1 MDIGHL
7 HGHGLYLGE
16 LFEDELLG
24 EELGVLDAGGEDP
37 GVSGPGEHLKD
48 RVTDGGEHGVEV
60 EAPDV
65 VVLPVRG
72 HDGREQPI
80 LGIGKSPELIIHE
93 VDKS

>member
-1 MDIGHL
+1 MHIRHL

-16 LFEDELLG
+16 LLKDELLG

-37 GVSGPGEHLKD
+37 GVGGPGEHLED
-48 RVTDGGEHGVEV
+48 GVTDSGEHGVEV

-65 VVLPVRG
+65 VVLPVCG
-72 HDGREQPI
+72 HDGREQSI
-80 LGIGKSPELIIHE
+80 LGIGKGPELIIHE